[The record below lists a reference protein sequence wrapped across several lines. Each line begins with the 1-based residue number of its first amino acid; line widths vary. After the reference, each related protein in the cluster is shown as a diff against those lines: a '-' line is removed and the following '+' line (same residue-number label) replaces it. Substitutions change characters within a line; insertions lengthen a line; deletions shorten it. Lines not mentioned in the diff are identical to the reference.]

1 MKRDELL
8 HYYERELRF
17 IRREL
22 TDFAERYPAV
32 AGQLLI
38 EPDKCEDPHVER
50 LIESFSMLTARVQ
63 MRLDDDF
70 PEITSA
76 MLSMLAP
83 HWLAPIP
90 SSTVVQLHADTD
102 RADATT
108 GMEIPRH
115 SQLHTPPVGGVRCRF
130 RTCYPVTLWPIRVAA
145 VDVVPLDRGDALI
158 PSEAVAAVRIKLEAQ
173 GAQPFS
179 SLPLRSL
186 RFFFDGN
193 STVAHQLY
201 ELFFRKPLGMLIRGG
216 RRDTEVSRVG
226 PAAVFRRPEYIQPV
240 GFKPDEGLLEYSG
253 SGHLGHRLL
262 QEYFCFPDKFLFA
275 DVMGLDD
282 IALAGADRELEIL
295 VLLDQLPL
303 ELEGQLG
310 RENLKLGCTPAV
322 NLFEHQ
328 ADPLLLEHTR
338 SEYRVVPNSKAIE
351 GYEVHTIRS
360 VETVDP
366 SRGQSR
372 EFRPFF
378 ELRHG
383 DPLDGEEAFWQ
394 LSRRPSGIKGD
405 EGTDAFLTLVGAG
418 GEELREMPGDTLI
431 VRTLCSNRDLPEQL
445 PLGAAAGEF
454 RIEGQ
459 PGVARIQT
467 LRKPTPTLR
476 MPSGRDTMWRLI
488 SLLSLNH
495 MSLLETRTREGE
507 EGPVAFREM
516 LSLLDFA
523 NTAVTRQRISGLVGL
538 KWRGALRQVTVPE
551 GRLLTRGIEVTLE
564 FDESRYIG
572 SGVFLFAAVLER
584 FLAHYTSLNS
594 FTQTVA
600 TVRQRG
606 EVLKTW
612 EPRAGE
618 TPLV

>member
-1 MKRDELL
+1 MRDQLL

-50 LIESFSMLTARVQ
+50 LIESFAMLTARVQ

-70 PEITSA
+70 PEITA
-76 MLSMLAP
+76 AFLSLLAP
-83 HWLAPIP
+83 HYLAPVP
-90 SSTVVQLHADTD
+90 SSTIVQLHADAD
-102 RADATT
+102 RAEATT
-108 GMEIPRH
+108 GMPIPRH

-130 RTCYPVTLWPIRVAA
+130 RTAYPVTLWPIRVAG
-145 VDVVPLDRGDALI
+145 VDVIPLDRGDATI
-158 PSEAVAAVRIKLEAQ
+158 PPKAVAAVRIRLEAL
-173 GAQPFS
+173 GSQPFS
-179 SLPLRSL
+179 ALPLQKL

-193 STVAHQLY
+193 ATVAHQLY
-201 ELFFRKPLGMLIRGG
+201 ELFFRRPLGLVVRGG
-216 RRDTEVSRVG
+216 RTNTDASRVG
-226 PAAVFRRPEYIQPV
+226 PGSVFLGPQHIRPV
-240 GFKPDEGLLEYSG
+240 GFAPDEGLLEYGG

-275 DVMGLDD
+275 DLTGLDRA
-282 IALAGADRELEIL
+282 ALAGAERELEIL
-295 VLLDQLPL
+295 LLLDKLPL

-310 RENLKLGCTPAV
+310 PENLKLGCTPAV
-322 NLFEHQ
+322 NLFSHQ

-338 SEYRVVPNSKAIE
+338 SEYRIVPASNAPQ
-351 GYEVHTIRS
+351 GYEVHSIRS

-366 SRGQSR
+366 AHGKSR

-383 DPLDGEEAFWQ
+383 DPRAGEEAFWQ
-394 LSRRPSGIKGD
+394 CSRRPSGVKGD
-405 EGTDAFLTLVGAG
+405 AGTDLFLTLVTAG
-418 GEELREMPGDTLI
+418 GEDLHEMPGDTLI
-431 VRTLCSNRDLPEQL
+431 VKTLCSNRDLPEKL
-445 PLGAAAGEF
+445 PLGSDGGAF
-454 RIEGQ
+454 KIEGQ

-467 LRKPTPTLR
+467 LRKPTASLRLPAGSGTL
-476 MPSGRDTMWRLI
+476 WRLI

-495 MSLLETRTREGE
+495 MSLLETRTRDGQD
-507 EGPVAFREM
+507 GPVAFREM

-523 NTAVTRQRISGLVGL
+523 DTAVTRQRIAGLVGL
-538 KWRGALRQVTVPE
+538 QWRGVLRQVTVPE
-551 GRLLTRGIEVTLE
+551 GRLLTRGLEVTLD
-564 FDESRYIG
+564 FDESRYAG

-606 EVLKTW
+606 EVLKVW

>member
-1 MKRDELL
+1 MRDQLL

-22 TDFAERYPAV
+22 GDFAERYPAV

-50 LIESFSMLTARVQ
+50 LIEAFSMLSARVQ

-76 MLSMLAP
+76 LLSLLQPHYLAP
-83 HWLAPIP
+83 VP
-90 SSTVVQLHADTD
+90 SSTIVQLQ
-102 RADATT
+102 ADADRSDATS
-108 GMEIPRH
+108 GMLIPRH

-130 RTCYPVTLWPIRVAA
+130 RTCYPVTLWPIAVAG
-145 VDVVPLDRGDALI
+145 VDVISLDRGDPI
-158 PSEAVAAVRIKLEAQ
+158 MPPEAVAAVRIKLKTL
-173 GAQPFS
+173 GAQPFH
-179 SLPLRSL
+179 SLPLERI

-193 STVAHQLY
+193 ATVAHQLY
-201 ELFFRKPLGMLIRGG
+201 ELFFRNPLGLVFRGA
-216 RRDTEVSRVG
+216 RKDTEATRVG
-226 PAAVFRRPEYIQPV
+226 AGAVYRRPEHIRPV
-240 GFKPDEGLLEYSG
+240 GFDAGDGLLDYGG
-253 SGHLGHRLL
+253 SGHLGHRLV

-275 DVMGLDD
+275 DVGGLDAS
-282 IALAGADRELEIL
+282 ALAVADQELEIL
-295 VLLDQLPL
+295 LLLDKLPL
-303 ELEGQLG
+303 DLEGQVG

-322 NLFEHQ
+322 NLFAHQ

-338 SEYRVVPNSKAIE
+338 NEYRVVPDYQAPH
-351 GYEVHTIRS
+351 GYEVQSIRS

-366 SRGQSR
+366 SQGKSR
-372 EFRPFF
+372 DFRPFF
-378 ELRHG
+378 ALRHG
-383 DPLDGEEAFWQ
+383 DPREGEEAFWQ
-394 LSRRPSGIKGD
+394 ASRRPSGVKGD
-405 EGTDAFLTLVGAG
+405 AGTELFLTLVGAG
-418 GEELREMPGDTLI
+418 GEDLYEMPGDTLI
-431 VRTLCSNRDLPEQL
+431 VKTLCSNRDLPSQL
-445 PLGAAAGEF
+445 PMGADGGSF
-454 RIEGQ
+454 KIEGQ
-459 PGVARIQT
+459 PGVARILT
-467 LRKPTPTLR
+467 LRKPTAVLR
-476 MPSGRDTMWRLI
+476 LPGGRDTMWRLI

-495 MSLLETRTREGE
+495 LSLLETRTRDGQD
-507 EGPVAFREM
+507 GPVAFREM

-523 NTAVTRQRISGLVGL
+523 DTAVTRQRIAGLVGL

-572 SGVFLFAAVLER
+572 SGVFLFASVLER

-600 TVRQRG
+600 VVRQRG
-606 EVLKTW
+606 EVLKRW
-612 EPRAGE
+612 APRAGE